1 MSQIVI
7 VHLKLVIGLL
17 VCNVHCISLFM
28 AFSGV
33 WCKARVREK
42 IRRNRGSGRE
52 FALIPYP
59 TPPAVF
65 PAHISASSLQMKKI
79 ITVEDSS

>member
-7 VHLKLVIGLL
+7 VHLKMVTGLL
-17 VCNVHCISLFM
+17 VCKCISLFM

-33 WCKARVREK
+33 QCKVREREK
-42 IRRNRGSGRE
+42 KKRRKRGSGRE

-59 TPPAVF
+59 TPPLLF
-65 PAHISASSLQMKKI
+65 FLLISLCI
-79 ITVEDSS
+79 ILTNEQNHYS

>member
-7 VHLKLVIGLL
+7 VHLKMVTGLL
-17 VCNVHCISLFM
+17 VCKCISLFM

-33 WCKARVREK
+33 RCKVREGEK
-42 IRRNRGSGRE
+42 IRRKRGSGRE

-59 TPPAVF
+59 HPPAVF
-65 PAHISASSLQMKKI
+65 PAHISLHHPYK
-79 ITVEDSS
+79 